1 MDTNLEKVTQNI
13 AFAKAF
19 MTDWHKNIDRWRNL
33 YDSKHYSG
41 TPKPGE
47 DRFADPT
54 FTNHVDLAVGILLTN
69 PLVWKATAWKPG
81 TETQKLESQ
90 VEKFLVGVME
100 TNINRNE
107 YDTLYEVLLHY
118 VRDGGCVLYTVWDE
132 DAEKKTETVINEYGE
147 EVPVQVYDECPLVQ
161 KVIDPSTV
169 YFLPGGKKRWIA
181 VAREEKTSA
190 FDVLMRFGKLPES
203 LNYLKS
209 TEDLV
214 SRTGKLVDYW
224 DATEKDKKGNII
236 IRNAVLFD
244 NEFVPDRELTVMP
257 KYKSLPYTLGLYKP
271 TDRTDSGKWHSII
284 TPLEEPVKHLEQN
297 INRRQRQINLYSSL
311 PVVSKTANGRAV
323 SMDAVMGQIVTLS
336 QDEDIAFPQ
345 WPGNAPDVERQI
357 DFQRSRV
364 QQSGFSDV
372 FIGSGSSQA
381 SGYSLSQ
388 LGDQNRIRLEQ
399 PIAHLKRFWEWA
411 GTKAIEVAVDHAED
425 NCYLRMYGKI
435 KGKPFTELI
444 PIKDLEGFHV
454 SCEITPNFPNDQVR
468 KHAMGN
474 QVRGVLS
481 EETIMERYLDIQQ
494 PDEEYDRKVI
504 EMTQTHPIAL
514 QYSMMKVLEAQAKNN
529 DPIAAMELQQLQQQ
543 GMQGQPGA
551 PTQPQGMEQ
560 PAGGMPAVNRKPEAE
575 AGSTETAPDMTG
587 MI

>member
-214 SRTGKLVDYW
+214 SRIGKLVDYW

-244 NEFVPDRELTVMP
+244 
-257 KYKSLPYTLGLYKP
+257 S
-271 TDRTDSGKWHSII
+271 W
-284 TPLEEPVKHLEQN
+284 
-297 INRRQRQINLYSSL
+297 
-311 PVVSKTANGRAV
+311 
-323 SMDAVMGQIVTLS
+323 
-336 QDEDIAFPQ
+336 
-345 WPGNAPDVERQI
+345 
-357 DFQRSRV
+357 
-364 QQSGFSDV
+364 
-372 FIGSGSSQA
+372 
-381 SGYSLSQ
+381 
-388 LGDQNRIRLEQ
+388 
-399 PIAHLKRFWEWA
+399 
-411 GTKAIEVAVDHAED
+411 
-425 NCYLRMYGKI
+425 
-435 KGKPFTELI
+435 
-444 PIKDLEGFHV
+444 
-454 SCEITPNFPNDQVR
+454 
-468 KHAMGN
+468 
-474 QVRGVLS
+474 
-481 EETIMERYLDIQQ
+481 
-494 PDEEYDRKVI
+494 
-504 EMTQTHPIAL
+504 
-514 QYSMMKVLEAQAKNN
+514 
-529 DPIAAMELQQLQQQ
+529 
-543 GMQGQPGA
+543 
-551 PTQPQGMEQ
+551 
-560 PAGGMPAVNRKPEAE
+560 
-575 AGSTETAPDMTG
+575 
-587 MI
+587 